1 MIYSLGQIAQITG
14 GQLIGDKEQK
24 VEFLLYDSRRVVP
37 SADSLFFAIKGKR
50 DGHKFLAEIHSKGCS
65 NYVVEYLPKDR
76 PAGNYLVVGDSLEAL
91 QRLARYHRRQF
102 NIPVIGITGSN
113 GKTIVKDW
121 LSGYLSKFLNVV
133 SSPKSFNSQIG
144 VPLSVWEMDKEHE
157 IAIFEAGISRPGEM
171 SKLESIIRPSIGV
184 FTNLG
189 DAHQSNFKSLEEKLN
204 EKLLLFEHSSKI
216 FFNDQQKLV
225 FHTIKQT
232 FKNRQLLF
240 WSFSDSQAPL
250 YVEDLA
256 IKNGFTHLNLRILGQ
271 KIFKKI
277 NFTDQASIYNALTV
291 LLVLSDVIGVERV
304 NQLDF
309 SQLPQIEMRLQ
320 QIRGINNTV
329 IINDTYN
336 CDLTS
341 FRIALDY
348 LIQQSGDRAKT
359 VILSDFEQIAANLQ
373 NGHGQSELYTSVAKF
388 LKQAKISRFVGVGEQ
403 IFKNAQVFD
412 SINSEFFNNTDE
424 LLRHLHTLNFHDEVI
439 LIKGARRFRFERIS
453 RALQQKSHRTVFEI
467 NLNALQHNLNYFR
480 SKLDERTKIMVMVKA
495 FSYGSGSYEI
505 ASLLQTEKVDYLGVA
520 IADEGVELREA
531 GIKLPIIVM
540 NPDSDN
546 FELFPEYNLEP
557 EIYSF
562 RMLEAFYRA
571 VKGKIHY
578 PLPVH
583 IKFNTG
589 MNRLGFNPD
598 QVDAVIERL
607 KQMQGTLLVR
617 SVFSHLA
624 GSPDQE
630 FDEFTEKQ
638 IAEFQKISEKFKSA
652 FGRGVIAHIL
662 NSAGIERFTWAQM
675 DMVRLGIGL
684 YGISALKGTNLKPI
698 GTLKTRIS
706 QIRQVK
712 AGESIGY
719 SRAEFVKRDSKI
731 AIIPIGYAD
740 GLNRRLSRGRGL
752 VNVRGKLVPIVG
764 NVNMDMTMIDVTDIE
779 GVAENDEVIIF
790 GENPSIEQVAKWLDT
805 IPYEVLTSVSNR
817 VKRVYIWE

>member
-1 MIYSLGQIAQITG
+1 MVYSLGQIAQIIDG
-14 GQLIGDKEQK
+14 RLIGDDRQN
-24 VEFLLYDSRRVVP
+24 VEYLLFDSRRVVP
-37 SADSLFFAIKGKR
+37 SAESLFFAIKSKR
-50 DGHKFLAEIHSKGCS
+50 DGHNFLWEIHSKGCA

-76 PAGNYLVVGDSLEAL
+76 PPGNYLIVGNSLESL
-91 QRLARYHRRQF
+91 QSLARYHRKRFQ
-102 NIPVIGITGSN
+102 IPVIGITGSN

-121 LSGYLSKFLNVV
+121 LSGYLARFFNVV

-144 VPLSVWEMDKEHE
+144 VPLSVWELSPEHE
-157 IAIFEAGISRPGEM
+157 IAVFEAGISRPGEM
-171 SKLESIIRPSIGV
+171 AKLESIIQPTIGI

-204 EKLLLFEHSSKI
+204 EKLLLFERCSKI
-216 FFNDQQKLV
+216 FFNDQQDVV
-225 FHTIKQT
+225 FQSINQR
-232 FKNRQLLF
+232 FRDRQLLY
-240 WSFSDSQAPL
+240 WSLSNGQAPL
-250 YVEDLA
+250 YVKDLN
-256 IKNGFTHLNLRILGQ
+256 IKQNITELKLEVFGQ
-271 KIFKKI
+271 KLTKII
-277 NFTDQASIYNALTV
+277 NFTDRASIHNALTV
-291 LLVLSDVIGVERV
+291 ILVLSDLLGVERV
-304 NQLDF
+304 KEMDF
-309 SQLPQIEMRLQ
+309 SHLPQIEMRLQ

-348 LIQQSGDRAKT
+348 LVQQATDRAKA
-359 VILSDFEQIAANLQ
+359 VILSDFEQITN
-373 NGHGQSELYTSVAKF
+373 NHGQTHTELYTTVAKF
-388 LKQAKISRFVGVGEQ
+388 LRQAKIGRFIGVGEQ
-403 IFKNAQVFD
+403 INRNAQVFD
-412 SINSEFFNNTDE
+412 GINAEFFDTTDE

-480 SKLDERTKIMVMVKA
+480 SKLNPQTKVMVMVKA

-505 ASLLQTEKVDYLGVA
+505 ASLLQAEKVDYLGVA

-546 FELFPEYNLEP
+546 FGLFPEYNLEP

-562 RMLEAFYRA
+562 RMLEALYQA
-571 VKGKIHY
+571 VKGRLHY

-589 MNRLGFNPD
+589 MNRLGFNAD
-598 QVDAVIERL
+598 QAEQVIERL

-624 GSPDQE
+624 GSPE
-630 FDEFTEKQ
+630 EIFDEFTKKQ
-638 IAEFQKISEKFKSA
+638 IAEFQGISEKFKSA
-652 FGRGVIAHIL
+652 FGPQVLAHIL

-684 YGISALKGTNLKPI
+684 YGISSLKNVKLKPI

-706 QIRQVK
+706 QIREVK
-712 AGESIGY
+712 AGESVGY
-719 SRAEFVKRDSKI
+719 SRAEFVKRNSKI

-740 GLNRRLSRGRGL
+740 GLNRRLSRGRGS
-752 VNVRGKLVPIVG
+752 VAVRGKLVPIVG
-764 NVNMDMTMIDVTDIE
+764 NINMDMTMIDVTDVP
-779 GVAENDEVIIF
+779 GVAEDDEVIIF
-790 GENPSIEQVAKWLDT
+790 GENPGIEQVAQWLDT
-805 IPYEVLTSVSNR
+805 IPYEVLTSVSHR
-817 VKRVYIWE
+817 VKRVYVWE